1 MKIRVLT
8 FALFRF
14 VFVQG
19 IRDDMY
25 KLLVFECARM
35 HAMSQYTNLRFK
47 QHVGHEVMTE
57 FELDLSVFIAFAS
70 ISISK

>member
-25 KLLVFECARM
+25 KLFVFRCARM
-35 HAMSQYTNLRFK
+35 QTISQYSNLRFK
-47 QHVGHEVMTE
+47 QHVGHEVMTD
-57 FELDLSVFIAFAS
+57 FELDLSVFIEFAL